1 VRELEAP
8 QISRRNFLKGAAAL
22 GIAVGISASLPIE
35 VFASKKSPI
44 KEPEATNEALVGERI
59 YSPGE
64 IVKRGDPNIPN
75 IFLTF
80 DDDWRNVPRILDI
93 ARGKN
98 VKITFFPVGIPV
110 SNNKPL
116 WKDVLL
122 EGHTVENHTWSHK
135 NLNKITKEEVRT
147 QIVRQRDLVEELAY
161 IAGVKDSQGNDYKQV
176 FLRGPGGYTNLQ
188 VQEIARQLNLVIA
201 RWTISSGDTNSTNTE
216 DKIYHNVVDRLKNG
230 AIVLK
235 HAKVKTINVLPAI
248 IDNARTRGFAMDK
261 NMRDGI
267 PTTVYS
273 S

>member
-1 VRELEAP
+1 MKELDP

-22 GIAVGISASLPIE
+22 GIAVGISSALPME
-35 VFASKKSPI
+35 VFASQASSASK
-44 KEPEATNEALVGERI
+44 TDNGHNETLAEERI

-64 IVKRGDPNIPN
+64 VVRRGNPDVPD

-93 ARGKN
+93 AREKD

-110 SNNKPL
+110 NKNKPL
-116 WKDVLL
+116 WQDVLL

-135 NLNKITKEEVRT
+135 NLNRITKAEVRT

-161 IAGVKDSQGNDYKQV
+161 KAGVKDSHGNDYKQV
-176 FLRGPGGYTNLQ
+176 WLRGPGGYTNLQ
-188 VQEIARQLNLVIA
+188 VQEVARELNLVIA
-201 RWTISSGDTNSTNTE
+201 RWTISSGDTNSTSTE
-216 DKIYHNVVDRLKNG
+216 DKIYHNVVDRLNNG
-230 AIVLK
+230 VIVLN
-235 HAKVKTINVLPAI
+235 HAKVKTVNVLPAM
-248 IDNARTRGFAMDK
+248 IDEARSRGYAMDK